1 MYIDIFLLILF
12 VWAVVNGWLNG
23 FIKEALNTLG
33 IITGLAIAAIIY
45 ATLGKHL
52 ALEGYS
58 QLHDGLSIIA
68 FLLAC
73 VIVPLALGFVANIL
87 TIAVNN
93 PLTGMP
99 NHILGSC
106 FSVAKFLL
114 LISFAF
120 NMMSGIEIISKE
132 DTEKLSLKHI
142 SEPTRL
148 L

>member
-58 QLHDGLSIIA
+58 QLHD
-68 FLLAC
+68 
-73 VIVPLALGFVANIL
+73 
-87 TIAVNN
+87 
-93 PLTGMP
+93 
-99 NHILGSC
+99 
-106 FSVAKFLL
+106 
-114 LISFAF
+114 
-120 NMMSGIEIISKE
+120 
-132 DTEKLSLKHI
+132 LSLIHI
-142 SEPTRL
+142 
-148 L
+148 